1 MDATVEDCIDS
12 DDLDDD
18 ADADDQTKANHC
30 KRKKI

>member
-18 ADADDQTKANHC
+18 ADDQTKANHC